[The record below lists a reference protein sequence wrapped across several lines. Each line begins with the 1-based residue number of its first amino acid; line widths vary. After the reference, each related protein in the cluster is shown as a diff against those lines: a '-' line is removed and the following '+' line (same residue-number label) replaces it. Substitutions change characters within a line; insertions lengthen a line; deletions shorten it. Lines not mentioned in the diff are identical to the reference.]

1 MEGGDPLFPYTIN
14 YLMMFEYSQKY
25 IYHLRIDEFPKG
37 EITETWLH
45 IINNGIGEPVR
56 IPMIIARGMEEG
68 PILGLT
74 AALHGN
80 ELNGIPVI
88 QRLFK
93 QLDVNKLRGTIVGVL
108 VANVPALLL
117 EQRRFVDDVD
127 LNRIAPG
134 KRDGNRSELYIYRL
148 INRIVKHFDYLIDLH
163 TASFGRVNSYYIR
176 ADMDDPVSAR
186 MALLQNPDIILH
198 NPPRGRSLRGN
209 ADDRDI
215 KSITVELKDPHV
227 FQYDV
232 IEDSLIGIRNV
243 LYDLK
248 MLKGRISYPE
258 EHTMLCRDSYW
269 IYTDEGGILR
279 VLPKLG
285 QQIQK
290 GQKIAEVQTIFGK
303 VVKTYEAPRDGIIIG
318 KSVNPINQSGS
329 RIVHLGIDFEQIPSR
344 IDPQVL
350 EVS

>member
-1 MEGGDPLFPYTIN
+1 MLETNNDHI
-14 YLMMFEYSQKY
+14 
-25 IYHLRIDEFPKG
+25 HRLRIDEFPKG
-37 EITETWLH
+37 AITETWFH
-45 IINNGIGEPVR
+45 IINNGIGEAVR
-56 IPMIIARGMEEG
+56 IPMLIARGNEDG
-68 PILGLT
+68 PVLGLT

-93 QLDVNKLRGTIVGVL
+93 ELDVQNLRGTVVGIL

-134 KRDGNRSELYIYRL
+134 KEDGNRSELYIYRL
-148 INRIVKHFDYLIDLH
+148 INRIVRHFDYLIDLH
-163 TASFGRVNSYYIR
+163 TASFGRINSYYIR

-198 NPPRGRSLRGN
+198 NPPRGKSLRGN

-232 IEDSLIGIRNV
+232 IADSLTGIRNV

-248 MLKGRISYPE
+248 MLSGLIRYPE
-258 EHTMLCRDSYW
+258 EFTILCRDSYW

-279 VLPKLG
+279 VIPQLG
-285 QQIQK
+285 QAIDK
-290 GQKIAEVQTIFGK
+290 GEVIAEVQTIFGK
-303 VVKTYEAPRDGIIIG
+303 VVKTYKAPEAGIVIG

-329 RIVHLGIDFEQIPSR
+329 RIIHLGIDFEKIPCR
-344 IDPQVL
+344 IDPQ
-350 EVS
+350 EIEID

>member
-1 MEGGDPLFPYTIN
+1 ML
-14 YLMMFEYSQKY
+14 EYSMDH
-25 IYHLRIDEFPKG
+25 IHRLRVENFPKG
-37 EITETWLH
+37 QITETWFH
-45 IINNGIGEPVR
+45 IINNGIGEAVR
-56 IPMIIARGMEEG
+56 IPIMIARGKEDG
-68 PILGLT
+68 PVLGLT

-93 QLDVNKLRGTIVGVL
+93 ELNVDELKGTVVGVL

-134 KRDGNRSELYIYRL
+134 RPDGNRSELYIYRF
-148 INRIVKHFDYLIDLH
+148 IHRVVKYFDYLIDLH
-163 TASFGRVNSYYIR
+163 TASSGRINSYYIR

-198 NPPRGRSLRGN
+198 NPPRDATLRGN

-215 KSITVELKDPHV
+215 KSITVELKDPHI

-232 IEDSLIGIRNV
+232 IKDSLVGIRNV

-248 MLKGRISYPE
+248 MLKGKITYPE
-258 EHTMLCRDSYW
+258 EFTVLCRNSYW
-269 IYTDEGGILR
+269 VYTDEGGILR
-279 VLPKLG
+279 VRPKIG
-285 QQIQK
+285 QLIKK
-290 GQKIAEVQTIFGK
+290 GEVIAEVQTIFGK
-303 VVKTYEAPRDGIIIG
+303 VVKTYEAPEDGIVIG
-318 KSVNPINQSGS
+318 KSVNPINQAGS
-329 RIVHLGIDFEQIPSR
+329 RIIHLGVQTEKIPCR
-344 IDPQVL
+344 IDPEEL
-350 EVS
+350 DIKSAE

>member
-1 MEGGDPLFPYTIN
+1 ML
-14 YLMMFEYSQKY
+14 EYSMDHIRRLKVE
-25 IYHLRIDEFPKG
+25 DFPKG
-37 EITETWLH
+37 QITETWFH
-45 IINNGIGEPVR
+45 IINNGIGEAVR
-56 IPMIIARGMEEG
+56 IPIMIARGVEDG
-68 PILGLT
+68 PVVGLT

-93 QLDVNKLRGTIVGVL
+93 ELNVNELKGTVVGVL

-134 KRDGNRSELYIYRL
+134 RPDGNRSQLYIYRL
-148 INRIVKHFDYLIDLH
+148 IHRVVKYFDYLIDLH
-163 TASFGRVNSYYIR
+163 TASFGRINSYYIR

-198 NPPRGRSLRGN
+198 NPPSDSTLRGN

-215 KSITVELKDPHV
+215 KSITVELKDPHI

-232 IEDSLIGIRNV
+232 IKESLTGIRNV
-243 LYDLK
+243 LYDLQ
-248 MLKGRISYPE
+248 MLRGQITYPE
-258 EHTMLCRDSYW
+258 EYTYLCRSSYW
-269 IYTDEGGILR
+269 TYTDEGGILR

-285 QQIQK
+285 QFVSK
-290 GQKIAEVQTIFGK
+290 GQVIAEVQTIFGK
-303 VVKTYEAPRDGIIIG
+303 VVKRYEAREDGIIIG

-329 RIVHLGIDFEQIPSR
+329 RIIHLGVQVEKIPCRIAPEEIDMAGKE
-344 IDPQVL
+344 
-350 EVS
+350 

>member
-1 MEGGDPLFPYTIN
+1 
-14 YLMMFEYSQKY
+14 MFEYSQNH
-25 IYHLRIDEFPKG
+25 IHHLRIDEFPKG

-45 IINNGIGEPVR
+45 IINNGIGEAVR

-68 PILGLT
+68 PVLGLT

-93 QLDVNKLRGTIVGVL
+93 ELDVSRLKGTVVGVL

-148 INRIVKHFDYLIDLH
+148 INRIVRHFDYLVDLH
-163 TASFGRVNSYYIR
+163 TASFGRINSYYIR

-198 NPPRGRSLRGN
+198 NPPRGKSLRGN

-232 IEDSLIGIRNV
+232 IEDSLVGIRNI

-248 MLKGRISYPE
+248 MLRGRLRYPE
-258 EHTMLCRDSYW
+258 EFTMLCRDSYW

-285 QQIQK
+285 QQVQK
-290 GQKIAEVQTIFGK
+290 GEKIAEVLTIFGK
-303 VVKTYEAPRDGIIIG
+303 VVKTYEAPEDGIVIG

-329 RIVHLGIDFEQIPSR
+329 RIIHLGVNFEKIPSR
-344 IDPQVL
+344 IDPEDL

>member
-1 MEGGDPLFPYTIN
+1 MI
-14 YLMMFEYSQKY
+14 EYSMEP
-25 IYHLRIDEFPKG
+25 IRRLRVEDFPKG
-37 EITETWLH
+37 EITETWFH
-45 IINNGIGEPVR
+45 IINNGIGEAVR
-56 IPMIIARGMEEG
+56 IPLLIARGKEDG
-68 PILGLT
+68 PIVGLT

-93 QLDVNKLRGTIVGVL
+93 ELNVDELRGTIVGVL

-134 KRDGNRSELYIYRL
+134 RSNGNRSELYIYRF
-148 INRIVKHFDYLIDLH
+148 ITRVVKYFDYLIDLH
-163 TASFGRVNSYYIR
+163 TASFGRINSYYIR

-198 NPPRGRSLRGN
+198 NPPSDASLRGN
-209 ADDRDI
+209 ADDHDI
-215 KSITVELKDPHV
+215 KSITVELKDPHI

-232 IEDSLIGIRNV
+232 IKESLIGIRNV
-243 LYDLK
+243 LYDLD
-248 MLKGRISYPE
+248 MLRGNITHPDE
-258 EHTMLCRDSYW
+258 FTVLCRNSYW

-285 QQIQK
+285 QKVEK
-290 GQKIAEVQTIFGK
+290 GQVIAEVQTIFGK
-303 VVKTYEAPRDGIIIG
+303 VLKKYEAPEDGVIIG

-329 RIVHLGIDFEQIPSR
+329 RIIHLGVQVEQIPCR
-344 IDPQVL
+344 IDPKKIDL
-350 EVS
+350 